1 MPLAYS
7 TWSAWI
13 EKINLNVDVD
23 VHKLITIEAYS
34 LQKGSSVTKLLPKR
48 FADLNIV
55 MAGIYQSSFD
65 V

>member
-7 TWSAWI
+7 IWSAWI

-23 VHKLITIEAYS
+23 FHKLITIEAY
-34 LQKGSSVTKLLPKR
+34 LQKRSSVTKLLPKR